1 MTKIW
6 RSASQEMVSR
16 LREFCFHTSWYRKK
30 KRKEKKKVCE
40 IGKRERAKKILLFCC
55 LHKLLYAAVI
65 SRVSEICYL
74 FFKRKKQPRA
84 SAAQP
89 KRRHLPF
96 MRQRW
101 SSFWIY
107 EGGTPSVCENSCA
120 LRRWSPPARASSGS
134 KSCSDTC
141 RCELKAR
148 GCYHAENCR
157 KPFGWGGNDHNKR
170 LTMYSRSGR
179 PFALCWCVGVQWWS
193 GKQVVGWPLTKVSN
207 GSEVQL

>member
-16 LREFCFHTSWYRKK
+16 LREFCFQTSWYRKK
-30 KRKEKKKVCE
+30 KRKEKSLWNRETRK
-40 IGKRERAKKILLFCC
+40 GKKKILLFWC
-55 LHKLLYAAVI
+55 LHKPLYAAVI
-65 SRVSEICYL
+65 SRVYEICNL
-74 FFKRKKQPRA
+74 FIKKKNSHAA

-96 MRQRW
+96 TQVRW

-107 EGGTPSVCENSCA
+107 EGGTLSVWENSCA
-120 LRRWSPPARASSGS
+120 LRHWSPPARASSGS

-141 RCELKAR
+141 RCELKAK
-148 GCYHAENCR
+148 GCYHAENYR